1 MKPVHSLL
9 FLKISLKLQVDSR
22 IKTKLLMTWLKVCLS
37 SPSPGFLPH
46 HNPYDP
52 ATLEFMLFHKHR
64 ALIPMTLC
72 LSVFFTSIPLSRN
85 TVPHRSSP
93 WLPALIFHILAY
105 CLSPILLFLSLFYLG
120 IIKCLLFCAQKE
132 HYLGLFKYIHG
143 LLIYLLH
150 NSNYNYCYIFPWI
163 MSSWTPGTLLYLLI
177 V

>member
-1 MKPVHSLL
+1 MAKG
-9 FLKISLKLQVDSR
+9 
-22 IKTKLLMTWLKVCLS
+22 LS
-37 SPSPGFLPH
+37 FITQSWVPPSPLL
-46 HNPYDP
+46 
-52 ATLEFMLFHKHR
+52 TM
-64 ALIPMTLC
+64 IPMIQPHWSSCYFTNIGPWFPWLC
-72 LSVFFTSIPLSRN
+72 VFLSFLLLIPLSRN

-132 HYLGLFKYIHG
+132 HYLGLLKYIHG

-150 NSNYNYCYIFPWI
+150 NSNYNYCYIFPWT